1 MLGGMSAIH
10 PYAATSDDYPA
21 PEPTPA
27 RESIESAL
35 LAYMR
40 QTCKPAAA
48 ASVTE
53 ICRRA
58 FVARSTFYANYRN
71 VDEVLETIE
80 NRLVRDILDCSESM
94 VDLRAGP
101 ESAVASCS
109 NVFALIREREQ
120 MFRTLLLDVPDT
132 RFVDKWKKA
141 ISHHFWRRLFTPAY
155 DAATPTAHHDIDRD
169 KNGFDGSGDESG
181 LGRRHRGPAT
191 VNRALM
197 LEMIASAVV
206 GAFTFWLAHPDQV
219 EPAEID
225 DLVAR
230 LIADI
235 DDIW

>member
-1 MLGGMSAIH
+1 MSAIH
-10 PYAATSDDYPA
+10 PYAATPDDYPA

-40 QTCKPAAA
+40 DTGKPAAA
-48 ASVTE
+48 VSVTE

-80 NRLVRDILDCSESM
+80 NRLVRAILDRSASM
-94 VDLRAGP
+94 VDLKAGP
-101 ESAVASCS
+101 ESAVASCA
-109 NVFALIREREQ
+109 NVFALIREREPV
-120 MFRTLLLDVPDT
+120 FRTLLLDVPDP
-132 RFVDKWKKA
+132 RFVGKWKKA
-141 ISHHFWRRLFTPAY
+141 ISHHFWRRLFAPAD
-155 DAATPTAHHDIDRD
+155 DAAAVVGASRD
-169 KNGFDGSGDESG
+169 AGDDAGGIGDSADARFA
-181 LGRRHRGPAT
+181 RRRRGPAT
-191 VNRALM
+191 LNRALM

-230 LIADI
+230 LIVDI